1 MDRFQQRNA
10 PCSCFRVTLLIAK
23 PLKRVGALYHKP
35 VNGQSR
41 ASQARDKSLLNA
53 YISPWNQF
61 PGGFTLWKRSSC
73 EKLASNHFSFYSSPQ
88 YLGVPH
94 VDVSENIAISGDDAD
109 GVAVAAAGRQPALTG
124 CPWHDVNEMLQAAG
138 LRPTRQRMALGWL
151 LFGKG
156 ARHLTAEM
164 LYEEATH
171 AKVPVSLATVY
182 NTLNQLTDAGLLRQV
197 SVDGTKTYFDT
208 NVSAHHHFYLEGNHE
223 LVDIPDPHLVLQ
235 KMPEVPEGYE
245 ISRVD
250 MVVRLR
256 KKR

>member
-1 MDRFQQRNA
+1 MNDNR
-10 PCSCFRVTLLIAK
+10 S
-23 PLKRVGALYHKP
+23 PLTGETALS
-35 VNGQSR
+35 G
-41 ASQARDKSLLNA
+41 
-53 YISPWNQF
+53 
-61 PGGFTLWKRSSC
+61 
-73 EKLASNHFSFYSSPQ
+73 SPQ
-88 YLGVPH
+88 G
-94 VDVSENIAISGDDAD
+94 
-109 GVAVAAAGRQPALTG
+109 GRQAAMTG

-164 LYEEATH
+164 LYEEATL

-208 NVSAHHHFYLEGNHE
+208 NVSTHHHFYLEHNHE
-223 LVDIPDPHLVLQ
+223 LVDIPDPNLMLSQ
-235 KMPEVPEGYE
+235 MPEVPAGYE
-245 ISRVD
+245 IARID

-256 KKR
+256 KTR